1 MDKKMEAKTKRRDI
15 PFADSANQS
24 YAWVTKM
31 LGDMRVMVQ
40 NPVDKT
46 ECIGV
51 IRGNMRKRV
60 WIHVGDLVLVTIRE
74 FDANKVDIV
83 FKYNDS
89 EIRTLRKYKEP
100 IGRYASE
107 TTHQEE
113 PTGEPIFEDDQDID
127 DI

>member
-1 MDKKMEAKTKRRDI
+1 MDSKTKGRDI
-15 PFADSANQS
+15 PFADSKDQE

-46 ECIGV
+46 ERIGV

-60 WIHVGDLVLVTIRE
+60 WIHVGDLVLVSLRD
-74 FDANKVDIV
+74 FDPDKVDVV
-83 FKYNDS
+83 FKYTDS
-89 EIRTLRKYKEP
+89 EIRVLRKYKEP
-100 IGRYASE
+100 IGQYASE
-107 TTHQEE
+107 ATAVSE
-113 PTGEPIFEDDQDID
+113 PVDSEPIFEDDPDID